1 MPTVRFNK
9 DVFERYA
16 GKKLPLD
23 ELKERISFLGTDLE
37 GIEDNIITV
46 EVFPN
51 RPDML
56 SVQGFARAFSS
67 FIGKNTGLLEYE
79 VHPSKEKV
87 IIEKSVHDVR
97 PYTACAIVRGLHFDD
112 EKIKEVIDI
121 QEKLHITYG
130 RNRKKIAIGI
140 YPFEKI
146 KMPITFT
153 ARKPEDIVFRP
164 LGAEKEMDAKEI
176 LELHPTGKQYGH
188 LLLGKKH
195 YPVFLDAT
203 GKVLS
208 LPPIINS
215 HETGRITEKTQEV
228 FIECSGFDYG
238 LLSTCLNMILAAL
251 SDMGGKIESL
261 ELEYSGKTLVS
272 PDLSPKEL
280 DVEIHY
286 LNKRLGLTLSE
297 KEFSQLLSR
306 MGFGYKHKKVLV
318 PAYRADILHQIDIA
332 EDIAIAHG
340 YEHFEEII
348 PKVAT
353 VARESPREIFKN
365 KVADLLV
372 GLGYQ
377 EASTYN
383 LSNEEHQSSLMNTRV
398 SPIRLTNAVSLEY
411 NVLRSWLLPAL
422 FELSRHNTHYEYPQK
437 IFTMGMAFSKDS
449 HEETGVREDL
459 KLAILSS
466 HDKADYTEGRQI
478 VEYIL
483 RSIDVFGK
491 KIEEADHP
499 SFIPGRCARILI
511 GSKEIGIIGEVSPR
525 VLRNWGLSMPAVALE
540 IHLDTLFTLL
550 GNSY

>member
-228 FIECSGFDYG
+228 FIRS
-238 LLSTCLNMILAAL
+238 
-251 SDMGGKIESL
+251 
-261 ELEYSGKTLVS
+261 
-272 PDLSPKEL
+272 
-280 DVEIHY
+280 
-286 LNKRLGLTLSE
+286 
-297 KEFSQLLSR
+297 
-306 MGFGYKHKKVLV
+306 
-318 PAYRADILHQIDIA
+318 
-332 EDIAIAHG
+332 
-340 YEHFEEII
+340 
-348 PKVAT
+348 
-353 VARESPREIFKN
+353 
-365 KVADLLV
+365 
-372 GLGYQ
+372 
-377 EASTYN
+377 
-383 LSNEEHQSSLMNTRV
+383 EEHTSELQS
-398 SPIRLTNAVSLEY
+398 
-411 NVLRSWLLPAL
+411 
-422 FELSRHNTHYEYPQK
+422 
-437 IFTMGMAFSKDS
+437 
-449 HEETGVREDL
+449 
-459 KLAILSS
+459 
-466 HDKADYTEGRQI
+466 
-478 VEYIL
+478 
-483 RSIDVFGK
+483 
-491 KIEEADHP
+491 
-499 SFIPGRCARILI
+499 
-511 GSKEIGIIGEVSPR
+511 
-525 VLRNWGLSMPAVALE
+525 
-540 IHLDTLFTLL
+540 
-550 GNSY
+550 